1 MFCALILRVSNTC
14 AAMCTGGLKASTI
27 DAMEVNVRR
36 RSPHVALA
44 TPVAYPL
51 VRPGWIRCG
60 VLAGLL
66 GAGGLGAAWRLASD
80 PLQWQQWL
88 LGVAWVLAGL
98 AVTNL
103 SLWRPGTFLHWNGS
117 KWRICHGGASPV
129 ADGEEL
135 VRCTVAMDAQRW
147 ILLRATVLRPS
158 TTRVRWLL
166 IAQATNPEHWPDI
179 RRVLYSSIVAD
190 QQSAPVA

>member
-1 MFCALILRVSNTC
+1 MFCALILRASNTC
-14 AAMCTGGLKASTI
+14 TAMCTGGLKASTI
-27 DAMEVNVRR
+27 DAMEVIVRR

-44 TPVAYPL
+44 TAVAYPL
-51 VRPGWIRCG
+51 VHPGWIRCA

-66 GAGGLGAAWRLASD
+66 GAGGLGVAWRLASD

-88 LGVAWVLAGL
+88 LGIAWVLAGL

-103 SLWRPGTFLHWNGS
+103 SLWRLGTFLHWNGS
-117 KWRICHGGASPV
+117 KWRICHGASSV

-147 ILLRATVLRPS
+147 LLLRATVLQPS
-158 TTRVRWLL
+158 TTRVRWVL
-166 IAQATNPEHWPDI
+166 IAQATNPGHWPDI